1 MVRKLGLKKT
11 AFILIVSAA
20 ILLYNIGTYDLIA
33 NQGVDILAPMYN
45 EGQPGDTE
53 ITPNAGQ
60 EIYPPLG
67 NQTYLPKANTIFTM
81 MVFNFPIELAI
92 VFFAE
97 MVFSSIVK
105 SDRKK
110 MNFLRLLIL
119 LGSASAL
126 TVVNSLNHYFLV
138 WPAVHDWPI
147 HAGHTYNDTTT
158 YEIKPLYGELINA
171 NYSLTNQSWTFIQE
185 VNLAENQIMR
195 YQWVSNLSVQ
205 GREVT
210 KEQFNTMQGQSLS
223 ERSAYFETIGYTEGI
238 QDNNKTTIDLEGSI
252 YFVFFNPNSLQA
264 NLDMTYTYQF
274 TFFSPAVTILIFIAA
289 AIIIL
294 GIHFLAFKFIQK
306 LSLTCSGAIII
317 LGIHFLA
324 FKFIQKLSLTCSGI
338 SLLMPAVYYPVI
350 WSAMAR
356 ETRAQ
361 DLYET
366 TGNQF
371 MFALILSGLFL
382 LAVVLVLIWNL
393 TLVGTQAAVLKPQD
407 TESQEKYQKE

>member
-1 MVRKLGLKKT
+1 MVRMQGLKKT

-33 NQGVDILAPMYN
+33 NQGVDILTPMYN
-45 EGQPGDTE
+45 EGQPGETE
-53 ITPNAGQ
+53 ITPNLDQ
-60 EIYPPLG
+60 EIDPPLG
-67 NQTYLPKANTIFTM
+67 NQTSLPRFNTIFTM
-81 MVFNFPIELAI
+81 TVFNFPIELAI

-105 SDRKK
+105 FDRKK

-126 TVVNSLNHYFLV
+126 TVVNSLNHYFLI
-138 WPAVHDWPI
+138 WPALHDWPI

-158 YEIKPLYGELINA
+158 QLLEPLYGE
-171 NYSLTNQSWTFIQE
+171 
-185 VNLAENQIMR
+185 
-195 YQWVSNLSVQ
+195 
-205 GREVT
+205 
-210 KEQFNTMQGQSLS
+210 
-223 ERSAYFETIGYTEGI
+223 
-238 QDNNKTTIDLEGSI
+238 QD
-252 YFVFFNPNSLQA
+252 
-264 NLDMTYTYQF
+264 

-306 LSLTCSGAIII
+306 LSIICSGV
-317 LGIHFLA
+317 
-324 FKFIQKLSLTCSGI
+324 
-338 SLLMPAVYYPVI
+338 SLLMPAVYYPII

-356 ETRAQ
+356 QTREQ

-382 LAVVLVLIWNL
+382 LTIILVLIWNL
-393 TLVGTQAAVLKPQD
+393 TLVGTQAAVMKPQD
-407 TESQEKYQKE
+407 TESQEKYQP

>member
-1 MVRKLGLKKT
+1 MVRMQGLKKT

-20 ILLYNIGTYDLIA
+20 ILLYNIGTYNLMA
-33 NQGVDILAPMYN
+33 EQGADILTPMYN
-45 EGQPGDTE
+45 EGQPGETV
-53 ITPNAGQ
+53 ITPNLGQ
-60 EIYPPLG
+60 EIDPPLG
-67 NQTYLPKANTIFTM
+67 NQTSLPRANTIFTM

-126 TVVNSLNHYFLV
+126 TVVNSLNHYLLI
-138 WPAVHDWPI
+138 WPAMHDWSI
-147 HAGHTYNDTTT
+147 HAGRTYNDTST
-158 YEIKPLYGELINA
+158 YELKPLYGVQEEPINKT
-171 NYSLTNQSWTFIQE
+171 YILTSQSWTFIQE
-185 VNLAENQIMR
+185 VNLSENQITK
-195 YQWVSNLSVQ
+195 YQWVSDLSVQ

-210 KEQFNTMQGQSLS
+210 KEQYNTMLGQSLS
-223 ERSAYFETIGYTEGI
+223 ERSAYFETLGYSDGI
-238 QDNNKTTIDLEGSI
+238 KDSDKTTIDLDGSI

-264 NLDMTYTYQF
+264 NLDLTYTYQY

-306 LSLTCSGAIII
+306 LSLVCSGV
-317 LGIHFLA
+317 
-324 FKFIQKLSLTCSGI
+324 
-338 SLLMPAVYYPVI
+338 SLLMPAVYYPII
-350 WSAMAR
+350 WSAIAR
-356 ETRAQ
+356 QTREQ

-371 MFALILSGLFL
+371 MFALILAGIFL
-382 LAVVLVLIWNL
+382 LGVVLILIWNL
-393 TLVGTQAAVLKPQD
+393 TLMGTQQITSTKQAEWQQRYDDL
-407 TESQEKYQKE
+407 

>member
-1 MVRKLGLKKT
+1 MRKQGLKKT

-33 NQGVDILAPMYN
+33 NQGVDILTPMNN
-45 EGQPGDTE
+45 ESQPGDTV
-53 ITPNAGQ
+53 ITPNADQ
-60 EIYPPLG
+60 VIDPPLG
-67 NQTYLPKANTIFTM
+67 NQTILPKFNTVFTM

-105 SDRKK
+105 TDRKK

-126 TVVNSLNHYFLV
+126 TVVNSLNHYFLI
-138 WPAVHDWPI
+138 WPAIHDWPI
-147 HAGHTYNDTTT
+147 HAGHTYNDTST
-158 YEIKPLYGELINA
+158 YELKPLYGEQEDPINA
-171 NYSLTNQSWTFIQE
+171 NYSLTTQSWTFIHE
-185 VNLAENQIMR
+185 VNLSANQITK
-195 YQWVSNLSVQ
+195 YQWVSDLSVQ

-210 KEQFNTMQGQSLS
+210 KEQYNTMQGLSVS
-223 ERSAYFETIGYTEGI
+223 ERSAYFETLGYSDGI
-238 QDNNKTTIDLEGSI
+238 QDKNKTTVDLEGSI

-264 NLDMTYTYQF
+264 NLSVTYTYQY
-274 TFFSPAVTILIFIAA
+274 TFFSPAITILVLIFA

-294 GIHFLAFKFIQK
+294 GIHFA
-306 LSLTCSGAIII
+306 
-317 LGIHFLA
+317 A

-371 MFALILSGLFL
+371 MFALIVSGLFL
-382 LAVVLVLIWNL
+382 LTIILVLIWNL
-393 TLVGTQAAVLKPQD
+393 TLVGTQARTKTQD
-407 TESQEKYQKE
+407 TESQEKYQQ